1 MDQSDVNHQS
11 INQSI
16 NHSALVAEPLQG

>member
-1 MDQSDVNHQS
+1 MFNALYA

-16 NHSALVAEPLQG
+16 NHSALVAELLQR